1 MIALGML
8 AGRSA
13 VYGVHRIVVKVGR
26 LVGAMQGRGRRGCSL
41 AYMSQCPHED
51 GGAKNPRCG
60 TLGVSVQPTVG
71 LSVSAKTHTDFAHRL
86 PDAVNKAGTGRALR
100 VMRIARTAQKNH

>member
-1 MIALGML
+1 MCDCAGHACGALSLISDVVTGSCRCPNISYFEFL
-8 AGRSA
+8 AAGD
-13 VYGVHRIVVKVGR
+13 IKR
-26 LVGAMQGRGRRGCSL
+26 LSVTAPDTT
-41 AYMSQCPHED
+41 CPNVCNDD

-86 PDAVNKAGTGRALR
+86 PDAVNKSG
-100 VMRIARTAQKNH
+100 I